1 MTAAQY
7 QQATAAAA
15 QIDYSAEKSTSD
27 AAFAA
32 LESEYGKPVTVLV
45 ERRCAEN
52 SANPGAVNWG
62 IAGALS
68 GPTAGCGISYG
79 INRETALMEIC
90 ERANEK
96 GWTDEDYVLL
106 FVSAL

>member
-7 QQATAAAA
+7 QAATAAAA
-15 QIDYSAEKSTSD
+15 QIDYAAEKSTSD

-32 LESEYGKPVTVLV
+32 LESEYGKPVTVLI
-45 ERRCAEN
+45 ERRCPEN

-62 IAGALS
+62 IAGALY

-79 INRETALMEIC
+79 INRETALMEIR

-106 FVSAL
+106 FVSAF